1 MACLLLFV
9 SFAKKVKSFKGFFI
23 RHNLSGFLFF
33 RVSLSLLIGSLFL
46 FFIWLVFAA
55 TTITFPSIENPLV
68 FYSNQTRDDIKAV
81 FYRAIKEAK
90 SHVHLSIYGLTDASL
105 IHMLNQKGLN
115 TPIEVYYDSLASP
128 KLNKKLKTTRSL
140 YSVKTKGLM
149 HRKILVLDKELIF
162 LGSAN
167 FTPSSLL
174 HHSNLVIGLY
184 HPPLANFL
192 QDPTNSY
199 YSFEINQQQAE
210 VFLLPIAGKEA
221 LSRLLELINQAKKT
235 IDIASFTLTHP
246 LICDALISAKSRN
259 VSLNIVLDGYS
270 AKGASKK
277 ALDGLKAQGL
287 AVCTSLGAHL
297 LHHKL
302 CVIDQEI
309 LITGSANWTKAAFS
323 KNADLLLILH
333 LKDPKLKKFLKKL
346 CKIIKVESKLI
357 GITIQGSSSLALIST
372 STPSEMIVST

>member
-9 SFAKKVKSFKGFFI
+9 SFVKKVKSFKRFLT
-23 RHNLSGFLFF
+23 RHNLSGFLCF
-33 RVSLSLLIGSLFL
+33 RVSLSLLIGSLSL
-46 FFIWLVFAA
+46 FFIWLVFTA
-55 TTITFPSIENPLV
+55 TTTTFPSIENPLI

-81 FYRAIKEAK
+81 FYRSIKEAK
-90 SHVHLSIYGLTDASL
+90 SHVYLSIYGLTDASL
-105 IHMLNQKGLN
+105 IHILKQKGLN
-115 TPIEVYYDSLASP
+115 IPIEVYYDSSASP
-128 KLNKKLKTTRSL
+128 KLNKKLKPTCSL
-140 YSVKTKGLM
+140 YPVKTKGLM
-149 HRKILVLDKELIF
+149 HRKILILDKELIF

-184 HPPLANFL
+184 HPQLASFL
-192 QDPTNSY
+192 QDPTNSH

-221 LSRLLELINQAKKT
+221 LARILKLINQAKKT
-235 IDIASFTLTHP
+235 IDVAAFTLTHP
-246 LICDALISAKSRN
+246 LICDALIAAKNRD
-259 VSLNIVLDGYS
+259 VKLTIVLDGYS

-277 ALDGLKAQGL
+277 ALDQLKAQGL
-287 AVCTSLGAHL
+287 AVCASQGAHL

-309 LITGSANWTKAAFS
+309 LITGSANWTKAAFT

-357 GITIQGSSSLALIST
+357 GIAMQSRF
-372 STPSEMIVST
+372 

>member
-1 MACLLLFV
+1 MACLLLSV
-9 SFAKKVKSFKGFFI
+9 SFAKKVKSFKRFLI

-33 RVSLSLLIGSLFL
+33 RVSLSLLIGSLCL
-46 FFIWLVFAA
+46 FFIWLVSTAI
-55 TTITFPSIENPLV
+55 TTTFPSIEKPLT

-81 FYRAIKEAK
+81 FYRSIKEAK
-90 SHVHLSIYGLTDASL
+90 SHVHLSIYGLTDTSL
-105 IHMLNQKGLN
+105 IHILNQKGLN
-115 TPIEVYYDSLASP
+115 IPIEVYYDSSASP
-128 KLNKKLKTTRSL
+128 KLNKKLKNCS
-140 YSVKTKGLM
+140 SCPVKTKGLM
-149 HRKILVLDKELIF
+149 HRKILILDKELIF

-184 HPPLANFL
+184 HPPLASFL

-210 VFLLPIAGKEA
+210 AFLLPTAGKEA
-221 LSRLLELINQAKKT
+221 LGRILQLINQAKKT
-235 IDIASFTLTHP
+235 IDVAAFTLTHP
-246 LICDALISAKSRN
+246 LICDALISAKNRD
-259 VSLNIVLDGYS
+259 VKLTIVLDGYS

-277 ALDGLKAQGL
+277 ALDQLKSQGL
-287 AVCTSLGAHL
+287 AVCASQGAHL

-309 LITGSANWTKAAFS
+309 LITGSANWTKAAFN

-333 LKDPKLKKFLKKL
+333 LKDPKLKKFLKNL

-357 GITIQGSSSLALIST
+357 GITLQDSKF
-372 STPSEMIVST
+372 